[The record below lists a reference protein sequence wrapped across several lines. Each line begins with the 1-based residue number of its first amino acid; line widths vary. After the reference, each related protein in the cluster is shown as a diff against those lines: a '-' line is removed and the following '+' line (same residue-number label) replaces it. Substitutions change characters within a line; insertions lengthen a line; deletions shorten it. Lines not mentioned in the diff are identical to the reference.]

1 MFAEILLAAWVT
13 VGEPG
18 NPPPA
23 GQVRGTVD
31 YTYQISDQLVT
42 TQQLVDFLNASGAP
56 YTPPPYDDIANFERS
71 GDAFVAKPGAE
82 LAPAKGLDP
91 LTAMRY
97 VNWVETGGQ
106 STESG
111 TYELVGLPY
120 TEYRGGTADGYLM
133 MFRMNQATAPANPAA
148 KYRLPTMDE
157 LIKAAPLLDNM
168 TVFPGWEIGQMTKQS
183 GEICTARWSCYGTTA
198 FFEKANSEYGSTIRA
213 QDHVPENLYLRLM
226 MTDPDGPVTVYS
238 DTDLDGDVDSSDLL
252 AFLQDWTGQREPART
267 WTSRSDVNRDGDV
280 DSDDLL
286 NFLENWSGATAATRA
301 VPEPS
306 GLVLVFMGFAIC
318 SRSRFRGHR
327 RAVR

>member
-71 GDAFVAKPGAE
+71 GDAFVAKPGME

-97 VNWVETGGQ
+97 VNWIETGGQ

-111 TYELVGLPY
+111 TYELVGLPQV
-120 TEYRGGTADGYLM
+120 EYVMNSPDGVLM
-133 MFRMNQATAPANPAA
+133 MMHLNKSALNVNPAA

-157 LIKAAPLLDNM
+157 VAKAMPLLHNL
-168 TVFPGWEIGQMTKQS
+168 TPFPGREIGQLVGVQENFCISK
-183 GEICTARWSCYGTTA
+183 SCYG
-198 FFEKANSEYGSTIRA
+198 STGMWAGMDDGWSGVPIRA

-286 NFLENWSGATAATRA
+286 GFLENWSGAAGATRA

-306 GLVLVFMGFAIC
+306 GLVLVFMGFAAC
-318 SRSRFRGHR
+318 YRSRFREHR
-327 RAVR
+327 RVVK